1 MLVSLFIMIR
11 CWIRNLFKFI
21 NFAKMRNVKCI
32 IWNDNHLKNT
42 RIARNTIQSMFSD
55 NKVMWTFLSKFE
67 FKNEQDLLKYLFQSR
82 IK

>member
-1 MLVSLFIMIR
+1 MLVSLFIMIH
-11 CWIRNLFKFI
+11 CWTRNLFKFI

-32 IWNDNHLKNT
+32 IWNNNHLKNT